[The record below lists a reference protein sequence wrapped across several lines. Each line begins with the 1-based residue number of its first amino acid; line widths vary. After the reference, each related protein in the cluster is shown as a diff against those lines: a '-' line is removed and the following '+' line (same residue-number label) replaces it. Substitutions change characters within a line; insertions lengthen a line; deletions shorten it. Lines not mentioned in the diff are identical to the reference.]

1 MLKNIIDNVI
11 TSLHLSGAYEV
22 YSAFDAI
29 PTDRKNKGIFVTVGI
44 GSFESSMPIYSLSA
58 TYVPFKAEIEINVT
72 APENFSSADLYEY
85 FDLRILPAIHKPEKL
100 SCCLK
105 KLSLRYDTNVQ
116 RLVLCVKL
124 SAGGITRIERSSS
137 ST

>member
-1 MLKNIIDNVI
+1 MLKNIIENVM
-11 TSLHLSGAYEV
+11 TTLRLNGAYEV

-29 PTDRKNKGIFVTVGI
+29 PAERKSNGVFTTVGI
-44 GSFESSMPIYSLSA
+44 GSFESSTPIYSLSA
-58 TYVPFKAEIEINVT
+58 TYVPFRAEIEINVT

-85 FDLRILPAIHKPEKL
+85 FDLRIQPAIHSFENL

-105 KLSLRYDTNVQ
+105 KLSLRYDTNIQ

-124 SAGGITRIERSSS
+124 SAGGITRIERSS
-137 ST
+137 T